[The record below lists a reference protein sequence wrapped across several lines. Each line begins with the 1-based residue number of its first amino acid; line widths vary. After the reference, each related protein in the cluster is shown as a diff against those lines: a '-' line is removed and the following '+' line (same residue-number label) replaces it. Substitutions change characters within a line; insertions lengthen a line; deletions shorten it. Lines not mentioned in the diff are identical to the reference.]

1 MKKTI
6 LLLIAIVAVSISVQ
20 SQENITYQTPP
31 KEILELVDIERAP
44 SVFLDSKKEQMLF
57 LYRNSFKTLD
67 DLNQSEL
74 RLGGLRIN
82 PQTNI
87 SSTIT
92 YYNNLKY
99 KRISD
104 KEVSQINGLP
114 ANPNIAHTSLS
125 PDETKLAFTHTSQN
139 GVELWLADLRTL
151 NAKKIENIV
160 LNANAGFPYTWF
172 RDGSAILVRTIP
184 ANAQPLIDTQKALPE
199 GPIVSTSDGQISQ
212 NRTYQDLLKNPIDE
226 ANFEKLMSSELYK
239 VDLSGN
245 K

>member
-139 GVELWLADLRTL
+139 GVELWLTDLRTL

-160 LNANAGFPYTWF
+160 LNANA
-172 RDGSAILVRTIP
+172 
-184 ANAQPLIDTQKALPE
+184 
-199 GPIVSTSDGQISQ
+199 
-212 NRTYQDLLKNPIDE
+212 
-226 ANFEKLMSSELYK
+226 
-239 VDLSGN
+239 
-245 K
+245 